1 MTRTTAHRSD
11 MEIFSDAR
19 IALDQPGIPQGLRVH
34 VDQGTVTLTG
44 SVRWPLERTGAE
56 DIVRGVDGVRDV
68 VNNIVVA
75 PVASEAEFEPPDE
88 SGE

>member
-1 MTRTTAHRSD
+1 

-34 VDQGTVTLTG
+34 VDQGAVTLTG
-44 SVRWPLERTGAE
+44 SVSWPLERTAAE
-56 DIVRGVDGVRDV
+56 DIVRGINGVRDV

-75 PVASEAEFEPPDE
+75 PVASEADFEPPVE
-88 SGE
+88 SGQ